1 MKKKITAILMTA
13 ALMLTMAA
21 CAGNSTADTGVKS
34 SASSAVS
41 SKPVSNTSSTA
52 VSSAKPSA
60 SAKPTATPS
69 AGAAAT
75 VKPTATPKPD
85 SKTESSTAVKPSATA
100 TPKPAATAKPSSSH
114 TSNSKPSGSA
124 ARPTP
129 APTAKPTAAPTA
141 APTAK
146 PTAAPTAA
154 PTAVPTA
161 TPKPK
166 EKVWIVDVPAQE
178 EVGHWEDNYI
188 WECDW
193 VYQCNGC
200 KTIFSTEDEAADHN
214 INECIN
220 GNLTCGSYTMIGGEP
235 YKHYTG
241 EKYWVV
247 DTPAQD
253 EVGHWEYR

>member
-1 MKKKITAILMTA
+1 MKKKITAILIA
-13 ALMLTMAA
+13 AAIALTMAA
-21 CAGNSTADTGVKS
+21 CAGNSTADTGVES
-34 SASSAVS
+34 SATSAVS

-52 VSSAKPSA
+52 ASSAKPSA

-75 VKPTATPKPD
+75 VKPTATPKPE
-85 SKTESSTAVKPSATA
+85 SKTESSTAGKASATA

-114 TSNSKPSGSA
+114 TSDSKPSGSA
-124 ARPTP
+124 ASPTP

-141 APTAK
+141 VPTAK

-161 TPKPK
+161 TPKSK
-166 EKVWIVDVPAQE
+166 EKVWVVDVPAQE
-178 EVGHWEDNYI
+178 EVGHWEDEYI
-188 WECDW
+188 SRSVW

-200 KTIFSTEDEAADHN
+200 KEIFDFDGIDAHMTEAAYA
-214 INECIN
+214 

-235 YKHYTG
+235 YKEYTG
-241 EKYWVV
+241 NKFWVV
-247 DTPAQD
+247 DVPAQ
-253 EVGHWEYR
+253 EEIGHWEYR

>member
-21 CAGNSTADTGVKS
+21 CAGNSTADTGVES

-41 SKPVSNTSSTA
+41 SKPVSSTSSTA
-52 VSSAKPSA
+52 ASSAKPSA

-69 AGAAAT
+69 AGTTAT
-75 VKPTATPKPD
+75 AKPTATPKPER
-85 SKTESSTAVKPSATA
+85 KTESSTAGKASATAKPSATA

-129 APTAKPTAAPTA
+129 API
-141 APTAK
+141 AK

-166 EKVWIVDVPAQE
+166 EKVWVVDTPARE
-178 EVGHWEDNYI
+178 EVGHWEEDY
-188 WECDW
+188 WMGSDW
-193 VYQCNGC
+193 VYQCNACG
-200 KTIFSTEDEAADHN
+200 TQFSTVDEFESHSDYEWELGNDH
-214 INECIN
+214 
-220 GNLTCGSYTMIGGEP
+220 GSYTMTSGEM

-247 DTPAQD
+247 DIPAQD

>member
-1 MKKKITAILMTA
+1 MKKKLTAIIIAAVLMA
-13 ALMLTMAA
+13 SF
-21 CAGNSTADTGVKS
+21 AGCTGNNVAENTETES
-34 SASSAVS
+34 SAASSAVAEKESSAALS
-41 SKPVSNTSSTA
+41 SKPAAST
-52 VSSAKPSA
+52 KPTA
-60 SAKPTATPS
+60 TAKPTA
-69 AGAAAT
+69 
-75 VKPTATPKPD
+75 KPD
-85 SKTESSTAVKPSATA
+85 TRTESSKPSSTSSAPKTESSSTVKP

-166 EKVWIVDVPAQE
+166 EKVWVVDTPARE
-178 EVGHWEDNYI
+178 EVGHWEEDY
-188 WECDW
+188 WMGSDW
-193 VYQCNGC
+193 VYQCNACG
-200 KTIFSTEDEAADHN
+200 TQFSTVDEFESHSDYEWELGNDH
-214 INECIN
+214 
-220 GNLTCGSYTMIGGEP
+220 GSYTMTSGEM

-247 DTPAQD
+247 DIPAQD

>member
-21 CAGNSTADTGVKS
+21 CAGTADTGVES
-34 SASSAVS
+34 SATSAVS

-52 VSSAKPSA
+52 ASSAKPSA

-75 VKPTATPKPD
+75 VKPTATPKPE
-85 SKTESSTAVKPSATA
+85 SKTESSTAGKASVTA

-166 EKVWIVDVPAQE
+166 EKVWVVDVPAQE
-178 EVGHWEDNYI
+178 EVGHWEDDY
-188 WECDW
+188 WMGSDW

-200 KTIFSTEDEAADHN
+200 GAQFATVEEINDHTWS
-214 INECIN
+214 EFDK
-220 GNLTCGSYTMIGGEP
+220 GNDHGGYSMVSGEP

-247 DTPAQD
+247 DTPAQE

>member
-21 CAGNSTADTGVKS
+21 CAGNSTADTGVES

-52 VSSAKPSA
+52 ASSAKPSA

-75 VKPTATPKPD
+75 VKPTATPKPE
-85 SKTESSTAVKPSATA
+85 SKTESSTAGKASATA
-100 TPKPAATAKPSSSH
+100 TPTPEPTAEPTQEPTPTPES
-114 TSNSKPSGSA
+114 TA
-124 ARPTP
+124 TP
-129 APTAKPTAAPTA
+129 APTAE
-141 APTAK
+141 
-146 PTAAPTAA
+146 PTAA

-166 EKVWIVDVPAQE
+166 EKVWVVDVPAQE
-178 EVGHWEDNYI
+178 EVGHWEEDY
-188 WECDW
+188 WMGSDW
-193 VYQCNGC
+193 VYQCNACG
-200 KTIFSTEDEAADHN
+200 TQFSTVDEFESHSDYEWELGNDH
-214 INECIN
+214 
-220 GNLTCGSYTMIGGEP
+220 GSYTMTSGEM

-247 DTPAQD
+247 DIPAQD
-253 EVGHWEYR
+253 EVGHWEYK